1 MYMAVAT
8 VLKKFKELGMPGIKE
23 LLVILVVVLIIFGAG
38 RLKNIGKDLGVAIKN
53 FKDGLSDQSDKK
65 K

>member
-1 MYMAVAT
+1 
-8 VLKKFKELGMPGIKE
+8 MPGIKE

-38 RLKNIGKDLGVAIKN
+38 RLKNIGKDLGVAFKN